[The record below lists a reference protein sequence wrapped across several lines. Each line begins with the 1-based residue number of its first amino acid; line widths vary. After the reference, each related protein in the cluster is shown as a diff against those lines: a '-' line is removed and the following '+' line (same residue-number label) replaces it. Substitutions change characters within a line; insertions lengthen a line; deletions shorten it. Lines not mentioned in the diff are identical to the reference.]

1 MVVVNLFGALYELQ
15 NTRFDHF
22 SVRTPMEKHSV
33 HGPRHSSQRRLFK
46 YFIAIVLASGA
57 FTSFLTLIWNEGYR
71 VHVPQNA
78 ERILGRC
85 RSLDK
90 LPGPPSSFYSRSES
104 DRFVPGTPA
113 TLIKNATLWTGRANG
128 HEVVIGSLLLDKGI
142 IKDIGIIEQSVIEAY
157 DNLVEIDVG
166 GAWVTPG

>member
-1 MVVVNLFGALYELQ
+1 
-15 NTRFDHF
+15 
-22 SVRTPMEKHSV
+22 MEKYSV
-33 HGPRHSSQRRLFK
+33 HGPRHFSRQRAFK

-57 FTSFLTLIWNEGYR
+57 FTASFLTLNWNEGYR

-78 ERILGRC
+78 ERILEKC

-90 LPGPPSSFYSRSES
+90 LPGPPSSFYSRLES

-128 HEVVIGSLLLDKGI
+128 HEVVIGNLLLDKGI
-142 IKDIGIIEQSVIEAY
+142 IKGIGVIEQSVIEAY